1 MKAAATAST
10 SNSTS
15 SSSSSISKQDP
26 EELFDLM
33 SCLGEGTYGTVW
45 RGKNKKTG
53 ELVAVKVIEIED
65 DASSIKKEAEI
76 QKGLDSTYVVKCFGA
91 YEKDKNIWIVMELC
105 EPGSVSDVMV
115 MTKTTLNEEQ
125 IRNVAGAVVLGLDY
139 IHDKKLIHRDIKSGN
154 VLITMKGEV
163 KVADF
168 GVSAQLSS
176 IHSKRDTMI
185 GAPFWIAPEVIKEE
199 PYSFKADVWSL
210 GISIIEMA
218 EGKPPNSDIHPMRAL
233 FMIPSKPSPT
243 LKEPSKWSAEMNDFI
258 AQCLKKDPAER
269 KSSKQLRDHPF
280 VKSVVDGLLKNN
292 GKSSVIADLAKS
304 SSPAMEQ
311 YRIAQQNGAEKE
323 GGGLDG
329 TLVAELQGTLL
340 AGSDRAN
347 GSMVSTR
354 S

>member
-1 MKAAATAST
+1 M
-10 SNSTS
+10 
-15 SSSSSISKQDP
+15 
-26 EELFDLM
+26 
-33 SCLGEGTYGTVW
+33 
-45 RGKNKKTG
+45 
-53 ELVAVKVIEIED
+53 KVIEIDD
-65 DASSIKKEAEI
+65 DASSLKKEADI
-76 QKGLDSTYVVKCFGA
+76 QKGLDSVHVVKCLGS

-105 EPGSVSDVMV
+105 EPGSVADVMI

-125 IRNVAGAVVLGLDY
+125 IRNIAGAVVLGLDY
-139 IHDKKLIHRDIKSGN
+139 LHEKKLIHRDIKSGN
-154 VLITMKGEV
+154 VLVTTKGEV

-199 PYSFKADVWSL
+199 PYNFKADVWSL

-218 EGKPPNSDIHPMRAL
+218 EGKPPNSEIHPMRAI
-233 FMIPSKPSPT
+233 FMIPSKPPPT

-258 AQCLKKDPAER
+258 AQCLRKNPDER
-269 KSSKQLRDHPF
+269 KSAKQLRDHPF
-280 VKSVVDGLLKNN
+280 VKATIDAIVKSG
-292 GKSSVIADLAKS
+292 GKSSVVADLAKAS
-304 SSPAMEQ
+304 APAMEQ
-311 YRIAQQNGAEKE
+311 YRIAQQNGAERE

-329 TLVAELQGTLL
+329 TLVQDLQGTLL
-340 AGSDRAN
+340 AASDRAN